1 MPWWKPRNDS
11 WLVRPMSSAL
21 PSTSPWRRVVLSL
34 LGLGLLA
41 LAVHT
46 LFGEHGYVSLLRQQG
61 EIERMEKEIQRLE
74 EENRRL
80 AEEIQVLKS
89 DPEAV
94 ERVAREQLKMAR
106 PGEKV
111 IILPTE
117 PEQEEASPP
126 PAKTK
131 P

>member
-1 MPWWKPRNDS
+1 MSPVPR
-11 WLVRPMSSAL
+11 SA
-21 PSTSPWRRVVLSL
+21 SPWRRVVLSL

-41 LAVHT
+41 LVVHT

-74 EENRRL
+74 DENRRL

-111 IILPTE
+111 IILPPA
-117 PEQEEASPP
+117 PEEKEEESRP
-126 PAKTK
+126 PARSK